1 MEIQVAN
8 RQNEIETDPER
19 IAAKARKILS
29 ALACPDGEL
38 SIVLVG
44 DEEIGSL
51 NWRYLKRRG
60 PTNVLAFPM
69 REGEFGDLHPNLL
82 GDVVISLPTARRE
95 AEEAG
100 TSLEAMVDRLL
111 VHGILHLFGYDD
123 EKNDR
128 AAREMEERSEEL
140 LAMLS

>member
-8 RQNEIETDPER
+8 RQNEIETDSER
-19 IAAKARKILS
+19 IAVKARKILN

-38 SIVLVG
+38 SIALVG
-44 DEEIGSL
+44 DEEIRAL

-60 PTNVLAFPM
+60 STNVLAFPM

-95 AEEAG
+95 AEDAG
-100 TSLEAMVDRLL
+100 ISLEAMADRLL
-111 VHGILHLFGYDD
+111 VHGILHLFGYDHD
-123 EKNDR
+123 KNDL
-128 AAREMEERSEEL
+128 AAREMEERSQGL
-140 LAMLS
+140 LALLA

>member
-19 IAAKARKILS
+19 IAVKARKILN

-44 DEEIGSL
+44 DEEMGSL

-69 REGEFGDLHPNLL
+69 REGEFGDLHPHLL
-82 GDVVISLPTARRE
+82 GDVVISLAFARRE

-111 VHGILHLFGYDD
+111 VHGILHLFGYDH
-123 EKNDR
+123 EKNEL
-128 AAREMEERSEEL
+128 AAREMEERSEGL
-140 LAMLS
+140 LALLS

>member
-8 RQNEIETDPER
+8 RQNEIETDPET
-19 IAAKARKILS
+19 IAAKARKILN

-44 DEEIGSL
+44 DEEIRSL
-51 NWRYLKRRG
+51 NRRYLKRRG

-69 REGEFGDLHPNLL
+69 REGEFGNLYPNLL

-100 TSLEAMVDRLL
+100 ISLEAMVDRLL
-111 VHGILHLFGYDD
+111 VHGILHLFGYDH
-123 EKNDR
+123 ERNDL

-140 LAMLS
+140 LALLA

>member
-1 MEIQVAN
+1 
-8 RQNEIETDPER
+8 
-19 IAAKARKILS
+19 
-29 ALACPDGEL
+29 LACPDGEL

-60 PTNVLAFPM
+60 ATNVLAFPM

-111 VHGILHLFGYDD
+111 VHGILHLFGYDH

-128 AAREMEERSEEL
+128 AAREMGERSEAL
-140 LAMLS
+140 LALLS